1 MRDDMPR
8 LRNGEL
14 SQTTRAIKDR
24 ARYADQR
31 AASRELIMSSDP
43 IGIKGGRERPP
54 DPEPDQD
61 ETKSYFCLNC
71 RGVVEY
77 GDARCDTCQDQLN
90 WEGL

>member
-14 SQTTRAIKDR
+14 SQTVRAIKDR
-24 ARYADQR
+24 VKYAEERASARDV
-31 AASRELIMSSDP
+31 IMSTEP
-43 IGIKGGRERPP
+43 IGIKAKRNRPP

-71 RGVVEY
+71 RGVVEH
-77 GDARCDTCQDQLN
+77 GDPRCDTCQDQLN